1 MPASPS
7 LTRRHLLA
15 LAPAG
20 LLPLSVQAASPFGET
35 DLPASNDVLL
45 DDLLARTI
53 GYFWDTTHPVSGLA
67 PDRSPGNPRMAS
79 TAATGFALAVFVAAV
94 QSGLRPREQALA
106 RCLTAARFLAQAPQG
121 PQASGVAGHRGFFY
135 HFIDIERGTRFA
147 PGVEL
152 SSIDTA
158 WLLTGLLTAQAFF
171 DGDHADERELR
182 QRVQAIH
189 ERIDW
194 PWMQQ
199 RGGLI
204 CMGWNPERGFADF
217 IDYLGYDEA
226 TMMYLLALGS
236 PTHPAAASSWDDY
249 CRTYTR
255 GWGTFMGQ
263 THLGGAPLFWH
274 QFSHCFIDFRGL
286 QDRFMRDKGLDY
298 FENSR
303 RATLAQR
310 AYAVANPQD
319 WNDYGADIWGLTA
332 CDGPGMIQGPDHRGR
347 TRQFHDYR
355 ARGAALVGT
364 FDDGTLA
371 PAAGLSSLPFAPEV
385 VLPLLRALRQRFG
398 RVIYNH
404 HGFVDSFN
412 TSFRAEGAQLSD
424 GRTVPGF
431 GWTGTDHI
439 GIDQGSI
446 ALAAANHRHGGL
458 WRVMRGE
465 PTLRRGLR
473 RAGFTGGW
481 LG

>member
-1 MPASPS
+1 MPPVLPLS
-7 LTRRHLLA
+7 RRHWLA
-15 LAPAG
+15 WALSG
-20 LLPLSVQAASPFGET
+20 LLPLPALAKAPSAEPG
-35 DLPASNDVLL
+35 LPTSDEALV

-53 GYFWDTTHPVSGLA
+53 DYFWDTTHPVSGLA
-67 PDRSPGNPRMAS
+67 PDRSPRRPRMAS
-79 TAATGFALAVFVAAV
+79 TAATGFALAAFVAAV
-94 QSGLRPREQALA
+94 QSGLRSREAARA
-106 RCLTAARFLAQAPQG
+106 RCLAAARFLDQAPQG
-121 PQASGVAGHRGFFY
+121 PQASGMAGHRGFFY

-158 WLLTGLLTAQAFF
+158 WLLSGLLTSQAFF
-171 DGDHADERELR
+171 DGDHPDERELR

-249 CRTYTR
+249 TRTYSR
-255 GWGTFMGQ
+255 SWGTFMGQ

-274 QFSHCFIDFRGL
+274 QFSHCFIDFRGI
-286 QDRFMRDKGLDY
+286 QDAFMRDKGLDY

-310 AYAVANPQD
+310 AYAIANPQD

-347 TRQFHDYR
+347 RRQFHDYR

-398 RVIYNH
+398 HVIYNR

-412 TSFRAEGAQLSD
+412 TSFRVEGATLSD

-465 PTLRRGLR
+465 PTLRRGLL